1 MTDQRPADQPPGDPP
16 DEAVPDE
23 ATPTQAVAPSGKR
36 GLREPPEPPQA
47 DAVVPVTVGTV
58 LWAVAFLVLLAFRGQ
73 LADAGRTWWLAVCAT
88 GFALGL
94 LGIWYVRR
102 RREAYR
108 RAGRSL

>member
-1 MTDQRPADQPPGDPP
+1 MTDQPAP
-16 DEAVPDE
+16 DEAASDE
-23 ATPTQAVAPSGKR
+23 AAPEAAAAPAGKR
-36 GLREPPEPPQA
+36 VLREPPEPPQA
-47 DAVVPVTVGTV
+47 DAVVPVTVGTA
-58 LWAVAFLVLLAFRGQ
+58 LWAVAFLVLLAFRDQ
-73 LADAGRTWWLAVCAT
+73 LAEADNSWWLAVCAT